1 MLSQFDKLS
10 VNADGRYAT
19 DEELRFLQEYLS
31 TIRVRLSAYRKIQAA
46 EQQIIRQVLDKIMI
60 LDPGLLQ
67 SDSGDLQS
75 KWQRDT
81 VRVLR
86 YAATALLL
94 DDVEI
99 FQSRFLAWF
108 QTVMVAF
115 RAEQSCNATY
125 VLMQDVVRSYLT
137 SQEANLFLPIL
148 ELTRVTLG
156 KTG

>member
-1 MLSQFDKLS
+1 MLSQFDQLS
-10 VNADGRYAT
+10 VNVDGRYAT
-19 DEELRFLQEYLS
+19 DEELKFLQEYLS
-31 TIRVRLSAYRKIQAA
+31 TVRVRLSAYRKIEAA
-46 EQQIIRQVLDKIMI
+46 EQQIIQQVLDKIMI
-60 LDPGLLQ
+60 LDPTLLM
-67 SDSGDLQS
+67 SDSGDLQA

-99 FQSRFLAWF
+99 FQDRFLAWF
-108 QTVMVAF
+108 QTVMAAF
-115 RAEQSCNATY
+115 RAERSCNATY

-156 KTG
+156 KTV